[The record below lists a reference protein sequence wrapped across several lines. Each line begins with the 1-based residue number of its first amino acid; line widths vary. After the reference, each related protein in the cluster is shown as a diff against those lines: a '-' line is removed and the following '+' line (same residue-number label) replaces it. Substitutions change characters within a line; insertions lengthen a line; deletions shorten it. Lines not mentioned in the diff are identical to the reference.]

1 MSNPKAY
8 AARYNNG
15 KGELSM
21 RHRKLFAWTLSFSIA
36 AGLFAGIPVN
46 TVGAETPVQQIEI
59 LLSDIYNS
67 MYVKSY
73 DDAPVMEFYGDSG
86 TGIYFTDT
94 GTTAGGE

>member
-15 KGELSM
+15 KGEFHM

-46 TVGAETPVQQIEI
+46 TVGGRKHPYIR
-59 LLSDIYNS
+59 LKYCCPIY
-67 MYVKSY
+67 
-73 DDAPVMEFYGDSG
+73 
-86 TGIYFTDT
+86 I
-94 GTTAGGE
+94 TAYMSKRTAIIP